1 MIGWIGALALAAASE
16 NSSAAKRLPVSVSA
30 TAGMPAA
37 AQSSGS
43 VLTGTAPSSSE

>member
-1 MIGWIGALALAAASE
+1 MIGWMPAFASVSE

-30 TAGMPAA
+30 TAGIPSA

-43 VLTGTAPSSSE
+43 FLTGIAPSSSE